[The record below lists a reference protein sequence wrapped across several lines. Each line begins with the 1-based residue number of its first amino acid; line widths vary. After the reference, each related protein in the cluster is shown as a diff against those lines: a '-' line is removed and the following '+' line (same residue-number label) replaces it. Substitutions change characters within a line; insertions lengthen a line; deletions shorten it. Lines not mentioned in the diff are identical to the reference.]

1 MKKDKS
7 MFKVG
12 DTICYLGSRDE
23 KKEPLQGMIVEI
35 KDRIK
40 ISYFE
45 APMQKMIWVDPED
58 IEKQNTSRCAH
69 NAECGWCDDTGQC
82 IYE

>member
-1 MKKDKS
+1 MKMDKS

-12 DTICYLGSRDE
+12 DTICYLRSEDGNQ
-23 KKEPLQGMIVEI
+23 EPFQGLVLEI

-40 ISYFE
+40 ISYFD
-45 APMQKMIWVDPED
+45 APVQKIVWVNPDD
-58 IEKQNTSRCAH
+58 IEKKNTSRCAH
-69 NAECGWCDDTGQC
+69 NAECGWCDDTGKC

>member
-1 MKKDKS
+1 

-12 DTICYLGSRDE
+12 DMICYFKS
-23 KKEPLQGMIVEI
+23 KKENHEPFQGLVLEV

-45 APMQKMIWVDPED
+45 APEQKIIWVDPEAL
-58 IEKQNTSRCAH
+58 EKPHSFRCSH
-69 NAECGWCDDTGQC
+69 NAECGLCDDTGKC
-82 IYE
+82 LYE